1 MFCCGLGVLGLC
13 VVCVVWCV
21 CGVWGGGG
29 GVCVWG
35 VCGVC
40 VCVCVWCMCGV
51 CVCAD
56 GSLMPVISSLGG
68 GTVMRGDG
76 SFSLPGGRGA
86 GVGRQCLLVGLEQ
99 GGERGAG

>member
-1 MFCCGLGVLGLC
+1 MFLCVCVTQVCRVVFVDCLVVWVFGLC
-13 VVCVVWCV
+13 LFVVCVCL
-21 CGVWGGGG
+21 
-29 GVCVWG
+29 
-35 VCGVC
+35 
-40 VCVCVWCMCGV
+40 WCMCRV

-86 GVGRQCLLVGLEQ
+86 GGGRQ
-99 GGERGAG
+99 